1 MKVAFE
7 ILCHFLMHL
16 EISYK
21 CSTHLNSVLVF
32 YGTVFS
38 LKRGTMVQHHAV
50 CQIHHAEQNEFRTKN
65 HHIGHN
71 VRVVWEKDFPWHV
84 PVYNTAGTTVVG
96 LLCLICKRHNTRPVL
111 FTSDAPT
118 L

>member
-1 MKVAFE
+1 MPS
-7 ILCHFLMHL
+7 FLKFIT
-16 EISYK
+16 IS
-21 CSTHLNSVLVF
+21 
-32 YGTVFS
+32 VFS
-38 LKRGTMVQHHAV
+38 LKRGTMTQHHAV

-71 VRVVWEKDFPWHV
+71 VVWEKDFPWHV

-96 LLCLICKRHNTRPVL
+96 LLCLICKRHNMRKVL

-118 L
+118 LDFFLARTLLFV